1 MAFVLLFSF
10 STTALADELP
20 QEESHDLVSVIAVA
34 DVNGNYVQYEL
45 YDNTVTEIP
54 IYAVK
59 EGQPTRDLEA
69 VATLTI
75 GLNDNQAVFIFTSI
89 NVVIATITKGFTG
102 EIVTFFSGIRYG
114 YNSYED
120 VLSGSASAGAIGSGR
135 LSGTYSVAGHDP
147 VRIFEVFSW

>member
-114 YNSYED
+114 YIVMKMYCLALLLLEQLVQVD
-120 VLSGSASAGAIGSGR
+120 FQ
-135 LSGTYSVAGHDP
+135 GHIVWRDMIP
-147 VRIFEVFSW
+147 